1 MPHGQLWTIVGGDS
15 FTHPM
20 LIIVFVQ
27 FRSEGQRKPRDD
39 VEFPS
44 TAECLVEFEIGAF
57 RF

>member
-1 MPHGQLWTIVGGDS
+1 MLHGQLWTIVGADS

-27 FRSEGQRKPRDD
+27 FRSEGQQKPRDD
-39 VEFPS
+39 VGFPS
-44 TAECLVEFEIGAF
+44 TAECLVEFEMGAF